1 MCVFA
6 FSAFQFRQ
14 AKCELRTISN
24 CLKARLIKSLVCPI
38 VTYGSEAWTLNK
50 DLEGNIGA
58 FEMQCYRRSMR
69 ISYTEHVTNDEVLQR
84 VGQGR
89 VLMGQ
94 VKSRKLEYF
103 GHVSRHNSLE
113 KDIMLRF
120 MPGTKR
126 QGGQKRQW
134 IDNVTQWTGKGLVDI
149 VRLAE
154 NRNMYRRFVSGAA
167 YARLPGTAL

>member
-1 MCVFA
+1 M
-6 FSAFQFRQ
+6 
-14 AKCELRTISN
+14 
-24 CLKARLIKSLVCPI
+24 
-38 VTYGSEAWTLNK
+38 NK
-50 DLEGNIGA
+50 ELEGNIGA

-89 VLMGQ
+89 ALMGQ

-103 GHVSRHNSLE
+103 GHVSRHSSLE
-113 KDIMLRF
+113 KDIMLGF

-154 NRNMYRRFVSGAA
+154 ERELYRRFVSGAA
-167 YARLPGTAL
+167 YARLPGTAQ

>member
-1 MCVFA
+1 
-6 FSAFQFRQ
+6 
-14 AKCELRTISN
+14 
-24 CLKARLIKSLVCPI
+24 
-38 VTYGSEAWTLNK
+38 LNK
-50 DLEGNIGA
+50 ELEGNIGA

-89 VLMGQ
+89 ALMGQ
-94 VKSRKLEYF
+94 VKSRKLEHF
-103 GHVSRHNSLE
+103 GHASRHYSLG
-113 KDIMLRF
+113 KDIMLGF

-154 NRNMYRRFVSGAA
+154 ERELYRRFVSGTA

>member
-1 MCVFA
+1 M
-6 FSAFQFRQ
+6 
-14 AKCELRTISN
+14 
-24 CLKARLIKSLVCPI
+24 
-38 VTYGSEAWTLNK
+38 
-50 DLEGNIGA
+50 
-58 FEMQCYRRSMR
+58 
-69 ISYTEHVTNDEVLQR
+69 SYTEHVTNDEVLQR

-89 VLMGQ
+89 ALMGQ

-113 KDIMLRF
+113 KDIMLGF

-149 VRLAE
+149 VRLTE
-154 NRNMYRRFVSGAA
+154 NRELYRRFVSGTA

>member
-1 MCVFA
+1 
-6 FSAFQFRQ
+6 
-14 AKCELRTISN
+14 
-24 CLKARLIKSLVCPI
+24 
-38 VTYGSEAWTLNK
+38 
-50 DLEGNIGA
+50 
-58 FEMQCYRRSMR
+58 MR
-69 ISYTEHVTNDEVLQR
+69 ISCTEHVTNDEVLQR

-89 VLMGQ
+89 ALMGQ

-113 KDIMLRF
+113 KDIMLGF

-126 QGGQKRQW
+126 QGGQRRQW

-154 NRNMYRRFVSGAA
+154 TRDMYGRFVSGAA
-167 YARLPGTAL
+167 YARLPGTAH